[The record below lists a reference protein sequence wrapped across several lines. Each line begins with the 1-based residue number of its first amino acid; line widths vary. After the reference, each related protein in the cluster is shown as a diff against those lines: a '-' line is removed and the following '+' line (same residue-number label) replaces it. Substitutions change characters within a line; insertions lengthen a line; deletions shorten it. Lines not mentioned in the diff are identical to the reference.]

1 MAIKLGING
10 FGRIGRH
17 VLRVALEKG
26 GIDVVRVNDLT
37 DAKTLAHLFK
47 YDSTQGQFDGTVEV
61 KGDDTIV
68 INGKDLKVSSERDP
82 SKLPWAEL
90 GVDVVLE
97 STGFFGSAE
106 GMGKHVEAGAPRVLV
121 SQPAKGEIDG
131 TIVMGV
137 NDDTLDKAWKL
148 VSNASC
154 TTNSLAPPVKVLH
167 DNFKLLGGMM
177 TTVHAYTNDQRT
189 LDLPHTDLR
198 RARTA
203 ATNIIPTS
211 TGAAR
216 AIGVVIPELKGKL
229 DGMSLRVPIPVG
241 SFTDLTATVEKKT
254 TVEEVN
260 ALLKAAADGPL
271 KGIMEYTD
279 DPIVSSDIVHNPHSA
294 IIDGGS
300 TMVLGDLV
308 KIGSWYD
315 NEWGFSNRVIDLIKK
330 WVG

>member
-17 VLRVALEKG
+17 VLRVALADG
-26 GIDVVRVNDLT
+26 GFDVVLINDLT

-47 YDSTQGQFDGTVEV
+47 YDSTQGMYQGTVEA
-61 KGDDTIV
+61 KGDAIV
-68 INGKDLKVSSERDP
+68 IDGKEFKVSAERDP
-82 SKLPWAEL
+82 AKLPWGKL
-90 GVDVVLE
+90 GVDAVLE
-97 STGFFGSAE
+97 STGVFADAD
-106 GMGKHVEAGAPRVLV
+106 GMNKHIAAGAPRVLV
-121 SQPAKGEIDG
+121 SAPAKGDIDG

-137 NDDTLDKAWKL
+137 NDDTLKSTWKL

-154 TTNSLAPPVKVLH
+154 TTNSLAPPAKVLH
-167 DNFKLLGGMM
+167 ENWGIVRGMM

-189 LDLPHTDLR
+189 LDFPHEDLR

-216 AIGVVIPELKGKL
+216 AIGLVIPELKGKL
-229 DGMSLRVPIPVG
+229 DGMALRVPIPVG
-241 SFTDLTATVEKKT
+241 SFTDLTVTVEKPT

-260 ALLKAAADGPL
+260 AALKAAAEGPL
-271 KGIMEYTD
+271 KGIMQYTD
-279 DPIVSSDIVHNPHSA
+279 DPIVSADIVQNPHSA
-294 IIDGGS
+294 IIDGGT
-300 TMVLGDLV
+300 TMVIGDLV

-315 NEWGFSNRVIDLIKK
+315 NEWGFSCRVIDLIKK
-330 WVG
+330 WVA

>member
-17 VLRVALEKG
+17 VVRVAIAQG
-26 GIDVVRVNDLT
+26 GFDIVLVNDLT

-47 YDSTQGQFDGTVEV
+47 YDSTQGLWDGTVEV
-61 KGDDTIV
+61 VDGGIA
-68 INGKDLKVSSERDP
+68 INGKVIKISSERDP
-82 SKLPWAEL
+82 ANLPWKDL

-97 STGFFGSAE
+97 STGHFTSAE
-106 GMGKHVEAGAPRVLV
+106 GMQKHIDAGAPRVLV
-121 SQPAKGEIDG
+121 SAPAKGAIDG

-137 NDDTLDKAWKL
+137 NDDKLDKSWKL
-148 VSNASC
+148 LSNASC

-167 DNFKLLGGMM
+167 EKFGIIRGMM

-189 LDLPHTDLR
+189 LDFPHADLR
-198 RARTA
+198 RSRTA

-211 TGAAR
+211 TGAAK
-216 AIGVVIPELKGKL
+216 AIGEVIPELKGKL
-229 DGMSLRVPIPVG
+229 DGFSLRVPVPVG
-241 SFTDLTATVEKKT
+241 SLTDLTIQVSKET
-254 TVEEVN
+254 TVQEVN
-260 ALLKAAADGPL
+260 AVLKAAAEGPL
-271 KGIMEYTD
+271 KGVMQYTD
-279 DPIVSSDIVHNPHSA
+279 DPIVSADIVHNPHSA
-294 IIDGGS
+294 IIDGGV
-300 TMVLGDLV
+300 TMVIGDLV

>member
-1 MAIKLGING
+1 MAIKIGING

-17 VLRVALEKG
+17 VLRVAIADG
-26 GIDVVRVNDLT
+26 GFDVVLINDLT

-47 YDSTQGQFDGTVEV
+47 YDSTQGMFDGTVEV

-68 INGKDLKVSSERDP
+68 INGKDYKVSAQRDP
-82 SKLPWAEL
+82 AQLPWGDL

-97 STGFFGSAE
+97 STGFFADAD
-106 GMGKHVEAGAPRVLV
+106 GMGKHIAAGAPKVVV
-121 SQPAKGEIDG
+121 SAPAKGDIDG

-167 DNFKLLGGMM
+167 EKFGILSGMM
-177 TTVHAYTNDQRT
+177 TTVHGYTNDQRT
-189 LDLPHTDLR
+189 LDFPHSDLR

-203 ATNIIPTS
+203 ATNIIPTT

-241 SFTDLTATVEKKT
+241 SFTDLTAKVEKRT
-254 TVEEVN
+254 SVEEVN
-260 ALLKAAADGPL
+260 AALKAAAEGEL
-271 KGIMEYTD
+271 KGVMQYTE
-279 DPIVSSDIVHNPHSA
+279 DPIVSADIVHNPHSA
-294 IIDGGS
+294 ILDAGT
-300 TMVLGDLV
+300 TMVIDDLV

-315 NEWGFSNRVIDLIKK
+315 NEWGFSNRVIDLMKK

>member
-1 MAIKLGING
+1 MAIRIGING

-17 VLRVALEKG
+17 VLRVAIADG
-26 GIDVVRVNDLT
+26 GFDVVLINDLT

-47 YDSTQGQFDGTVEV
+47 YDSTQGMFDGSVEV
-61 KGDDTIV
+61 KGDDTLV
-68 INGKDLKVSSERDP
+68 IDGKDYKVSAERDP
-82 SKLPWAEL
+82 AQLPWGDL

-97 STGFFGSAE
+97 STGHFADAD
-106 GMGKHVEAGAPRVLV
+106 GMGKHIAAGAPKVIV
-121 SQPAKGEIDG
+121 SAPAKGDIDG

-167 DNFKLLGGMM
+167 EKFGILSGMM
-177 TTVHAYTNDQRT
+177 TTVHGYTNDQRT
-189 LDLPHTDLR
+189 LDFPHSDLR

-203 ATNIIPTS
+203 ATNIIPTT

-241 SFTDLTATVEKKT
+241 SFTDLTAKVEKKT
-254 TVEEVN
+254 SVDEVN
-260 ALLKAAADGPL
+260 AALKAAAEGEL
-271 KGIMEYTD
+271 KGVMQYTE
-279 DPIVSSDIVHNPHSA
+279 DPIVSADIVHNPHSA
-294 IIDGGS
+294 ILDAGT
-300 TMVLGDLV
+300 TMVIDDLV

-315 NEWGFSNRVIDLIKK
+315 NEWGFSNRVIDLMKK